1 MWCRS
6 VTGSFLKTDTVWI
19 YIPSL
24 VLQVHHGIKGM
35 VFDENNNP
43 IGNADISVAGIN
55 HDMTSGECSFTVKVY
70 FTQVWCFISFHL
82 LSDAVLGP
90 DGDYFR
96 LLLPGT
102 YTVTASATGYQPFT
116 SPVTVGPA
124 EAVQVDK
131 KCAHK
136 HLHVIFL
143 QWFLSLTICKNGL
156 TCFVT
161 FVFYSYISIWSFSPK
176 CQTCIQKLIPTRKAI
191 RQLNFLPPTLG
202 QDKEHE
208 RFCQRRQTPS
218 LFLKNWRWVENEKQI
233 WTLTVTN
240 RIVVCIDA

>member
-143 QWFLSLTICKNGL
+143 QWFLSLTICKNGWMFNL
-156 TCFVT
+156 FYYICFLQLH
-161 FVFYSYISIWSFSPK
+161 FYLKLQPK
-176 CQTCIQKLIPTRKAI
+176 VSNLHTKAHP
-191 RQLNFLPPTLG
+191 NKKGHSTAKLPPTNLG
-202 QDKEHE
+202 P
-208 RFCQRRQTPS
+208 R
-218 LFLKNWRWVENEKQI
+218 
-233 WTLTVTN
+233 
-240 RIVVCIDA
+240 